1 MIKSFNLFVL
11 IILLVATI
19 GCDSNNNNNP
29 TALTE
34 NGFAEDSGA
43 QTVQDN
49 RITLI
54 NTSRCPL
61 CNLRGANLS
70 GLNLRRA
77 VLSEADLSGS
87 NLSGADLFRADLS
100 EANLKGANLKGA
112 NLTKAHLSKTNLSGS
127 ILSGVDLSGAYLFKA
142 DLSGAK
148 WCDGLCTCGTS
159 DTCVGCVCDGKCISV
174 DVCRGLGSQ

>member
-1 MIKSFNLFVL
+1 MSKVIKSFNLFVL

-34 NGFAEDSGA
+34 NAFAEDSGA

-77 VLSEADLSGS
+77 DL
-87 NLSGADLFRADLS
+87 R
-100 EANLKGANLKGA
+100 GAN
-112 NLTKAHLSKTNLSGS
+112 
-127 ILSGVDLSGAYLFKA
+127 LSGVDLSGAYLFKA

>member
-1 MIKSFNLFVL
+1 MSKVIKSFKLFVL
-11 IILLVATI
+11 IILLVAAI
-19 GCDSNNNNNP
+19 
-29 TALTE
+29 TE

-54 NTSRCPL
+54 DTSRCPL
-61 CNLRGANLS
+61 CNLSGANLS
-70 GLNLRRA
+70 GLNLRGA
-77 VLSEADLSGS
+77 NLSGANLS
-87 NLSGADLFRADLS
+87 GVDLSGADLFSANLKG
-100 EANLKGANLKGA
+100 ANLKGANLKGA
-112 NLTKAHLSKTNLSGS
+112 NLTKAYLSKTNLSGVD
-127 ILSGVDLSGAYLFKA
+127 LSGVDLSGAYLFKV

-174 DVCRGLGSQ
+174 DVCKGLGSQ

>member
-1 MIKSFNLFVL
+1 MSKVIKSFNLFVL

-77 VLSEADLSGS
+77 
-87 NLSGADLFRADLS
+87 NLRGAD
-100 EANLKGANLKGA
+100 
-112 NLTKAHLSKTNLSGS
+112 
-127 ILSGVDLSGAYLFKA
+127 LSGVDLSGADLFRA

>member
-1 MIKSFNLFVL
+1 MKELNFID
-11 IILLVATI
+11 LV

-70 GLNLRRA
+70 GLNLRGA
-77 VLSEADLSGS
+77 NLSGANLS
-87 NLSGADLFRADLS
+87 GVDLSGADLFSVDLS
-100 EANLKGANLKGA
+100 GANLKGANLKGA
-112 NLTKAHLSKTNLSGS
+112 NLAKAYLSGVNLSG
-127 ILSGVDLSGAYLFKA
+127 VNLSGAYLFKV

>member
-1 MIKSFNLFVL
+1 MSKVIKSFNLFVL

-19 GCDSNNNNNP
+19 GCDSNNNNTP

-54 NTSRCPL
+54 NTSICPL

-70 GLNLRRA
+70 GLNLR
-77 VLSEADLSGS
+77 
-87 NLSGADLFRADLS
+87 
-100 EANLKGANLKGA
+100 GANLR
-112 NLTKAHLSKTNLSGS
+112 
-127 ILSGVDLSGAYLFKA
+127 GVDLSGAYLFKA
-142 DLSGAK
+142 DLSGAT
-148 WCDGLCTCGTS
+148 WCDGNCICANPSIGTCGGCAS
-159 DTCVGCVCDGKCISV
+159 IDTCIGT
-174 DVCRGLGSQ
+174 

>member
-1 MIKSFNLFVL
+1 MSKVIKSFNLFVL

-34 NGFAEDSGA
+34 NAFAEDSGA

-77 VLSEADLSGS
+77 YLSG
-87 NLSGADLFRADLS
+87 ADLS

>member
-1 MIKSFNLFVL
+1 VIKSFNLFVL

-77 VLSEADLSGS
+77 VLRGADLSGVD
-87 NLSGADLFRADLS
+87 LSGADLYRADLS

-112 NLTKAHLSKTNLSGS
+112 NLTKAHLN
-127 ILSGVDLSGAYLFKA
+127 
-142 DLSGAK
+142 LSGAK

>member
-1 MIKSFNLFVL
+1 MSKVIKSFKLFVL

-19 GCDSNNNNNP
+19 
-29 TALTE
+29 TE

-54 NTSRCPL
+54 DTSRCPL
-61 CNLRGANLS
+61 CNLSGANLS
-70 GLNLRRA
+70 GLNLRGA
-77 VLSEADLSGS
+77 NLSGANLS
-87 NLSGADLFRADLS
+87 GVDLSGADLFSANLKG
-100 EANLKGANLKGA
+100 ANLKGANLKGA
-112 NLTKAHLSKTNLSGS
+112 NLTKAYLSKTNLSGVD
-127 ILSGVDLSGAYLFKA
+127 LSGVDLSGAYLFKV